1 MTEVNAK
8 EDGILKVT
16 TDNGG
21 QVTLDAFVVGSQ
33 LSKAIAGVEPD
44 DTESQK
50 AAMNEVL
57 AAKGLPG
64 LSHRVQL
71 RIYKSC
77 LDLMEE
83 AQKKDGLIQQQDA
96 GAGSHDSTT

>member
-1 MTEVNAK
+1 MTEVNAN
-8 EDGILKVT
+8 EDGLLKVH
-16 TDNGG
+16 TDTGG
-21 QVTLDAFVVGSQ
+21 HVMLDAFVVGGQ
-33 LSKAIAGVEPD
+33 LSKAVAGVEPD
-44 DTESQK
+44 DSESQK
-50 AAMNEVL
+50 AAMDQVL
-57 AAKGLPG
+57 AAKGLPN

-96 GAGSHDSTT
+96 GAGSHGSTT